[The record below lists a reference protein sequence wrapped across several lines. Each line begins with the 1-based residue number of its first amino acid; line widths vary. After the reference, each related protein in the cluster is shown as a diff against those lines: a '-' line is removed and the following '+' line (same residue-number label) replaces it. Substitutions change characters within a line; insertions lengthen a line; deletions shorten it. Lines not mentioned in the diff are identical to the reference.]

1 MSVTGFSENFK
12 GRSGREEYLPT
23 GITVTTHTRT
33 FLVATGNKAD
43 DDTVILSYSA
53 TPKIGASHPNHANAR
68 CNSRQA
74 QPVSDETKF
83 HWMLVVNY
91 TTQWDIR
98 EDPLDDPAKTTWAT
112 ESYQTPVFEEINGNA
127 IVNAASDPFDPP
139 AEKDD
144 SRWTSV
150 TSKNIP
156 NAVPAWMFAYQDGV
170 NSDSFTVDGKLIA
183 AGEGKVSAIHLA
195 PVQERNE
202 IEYRVLT
209 VTIHY
214 RGEGDDAGSSGY
226 GSGSGSDE
234 IEPWDLSLL
243 NAGLREVISNSA
255 GDTLRN
261 ITDDM
266 GSEVA
271 GPVPLDADGAE
282 LQNPT
287 PGTVLYLQFEVYRKR
302 TFALIEDVLS

>member
-1 MSVTGFSENFK
+1 MSITSFK
-12 GRSGREEYLPT
+12 EINDGRSGREEYMAT
-23 GITVTTHTRT
+23 GITVTTYTRT
-33 FLVATGNKAD
+33 FRLGTNDPD
-43 DDTVILSYSA
+43 DDA
-53 TPKIGASHPNHANAR
+53 TAVFLYASTPNIGASHPNHANAR
-68 CNSRQA
+68 CNSRQT
-74 QPVSDETKF
+74 QPLEIATKTY
-83 HWMLVVNY
+83 WALAVNY

-112 ESYQTPVFEEINGNA
+112 ESYQTPAVEEIDGNA
-127 IVNAASDPFDPP
+127 IVNAAGDPFDPP

-243 NAGLREVISNSA
+243 NAGLREVVSGSA

-261 ITDDM
+261 ITDDLE
-266 GSEVA
+266 SEVA

-287 PGTVLYLQFEVYRKR
+287 PETVLYLQFEVYRKR
-302 TFALIEDVLS
+302 TFALIEDILS